1 MFSDEKSM
9 VSCFIQHLQMVSS
22 PWGSLKF
29 ETEFYYQRGRTDV
42 VAVAQDGTVIAFE
55 AKLRKWKE
63 ALHQAY
69 RNLCFANA
77 SFVVMPQAFDAEMAL
92 HQGEFRRFGIG
103 LWTLSEDRLDV
114 IYQPPAVQPLQPWL
128 KERASKYVL
137 AGEMDDG

>member
-9 VSCFIQHLQMVSS
+9 VSCFIQHLQVVSS

-29 ETEFYYQRGRTDV
+29 KTEFYYQRGRTDV

-103 LWTLSEDRLDV
+103 LCTVSEDRIDI

>member
-9 VSCFIQHLQMVSS
+9 VSCFIQHLQVVSS

-29 ETEFYYQRGRTDV
+29 KTEFYYQRGRTDV

-77 SFVVMPQAFDAEMAL
+77 SFVVMPQELGANMARRR
-92 HQGEFRRFGIG
+92 GEFRRFGIG
-103 LWTLSEDRLDV
+103 LCTISEDRIDV

-137 AGEMDDG
+137 AGEMGDG